1 MSLYFPLMIDDYTG
15 KHPNRIIMEIGCHS
29 TMNFAYL
36 FTAFFRSGLTSFVK
50 GANPTTSFFTLYILN
65 KCFKMK
71 LEKKD
76 DFYNLGRVL
85 SSARHK
91 CLLEILDQK

>member
-1 MSLYFPLMIDDYTG
+1 MIDDYTG
-15 KHPNRIIMEIGCHS
+15 KHPNRIIMEIGCRS

-36 FTAFFRSGLTSFVK
+36 FGAFFRSGLTSFVK
-50 GANPTTSFFTLYILN
+50 GAHPTTSFFTLHTLN

-76 DFYNLGRVL
+76 DFFSLGRVP
-85 SSARHK
+85 SSARH
-91 CLLEILDQK
+91 

>member
-1 MSLYFPLMIDDYTG
+1 MIDDYTG
-15 KHPNRIIMEIGCHS
+15 KHPNRIIMEIGCRS
-29 TMNFAYL
+29 TMNFTYL

-50 GANPTTSFFTLYILN
+50 GAHPTTSFFTLHTLN

-76 DFYNLGRVL
+76 DFFSLGRVP

-91 CLLEILDQK
+91 RLLEILDQK